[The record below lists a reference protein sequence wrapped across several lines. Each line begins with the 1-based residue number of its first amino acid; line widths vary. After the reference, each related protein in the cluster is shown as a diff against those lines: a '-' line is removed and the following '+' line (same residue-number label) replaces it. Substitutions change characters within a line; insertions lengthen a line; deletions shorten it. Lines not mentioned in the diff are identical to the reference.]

1 MRASI
6 TAKELNKNKLGIAN
20 HADTIQPKSIDG
32 LQNHA
37 ETQKLIQIKTAADQ
51 SNRHEKLTQ
60 LKSMGDARA
69 QKIQNEGV
77 TQLMLGRALNSAAR
91 NAPKLARAGA
101 GLTGGLAVADH
112 MSGAS
117 TGFIMGDKNK
127 IAKHSFA
134 LAGTAVE
141 KMKISPFLKSAAEE
155 FFETLEEEAETFPFE
170 GTTNFDD
177 TQNQKIVGSIRNFS
191 DLLTKNDI
199 PNPLAAFVSLDNIQS
214 RFFALAEV
222 AKNVDL
228 KAKLSRENGDKEI
241 EGLEVGGANRF
252 AEKNPEVYAHNR
264 SLGDDY

>member
-77 TQLMLGRALNSAAR
+77 TQLMFGRALNSAAR

-101 GLTGGLAVADH
+101 ALTGGLAVADH

-141 KMKISPFLKSAAEE
+141 KMKISSFLKSAAEG

-177 TQNQKIVGSIRNFS
+177 TQNQKIVGIIRDFS
-191 DLLTKNDI
+191 DTLTKNDI

-222 AKNVDL
+222 VKNVDL
-228 KAKLSRENGDKEI
+228 EANLSREKGDKEI
-241 EGLEVGGANRF
+241 EGLKVGAPNRM

-264 SLGDDY
+264 SFGDDF